1 MEPQVCSW
9 GQGFSLIDWLPEWI
23 CAKNSLAESPELLLK
38 IKSLIDLSPKGLFY
52 ITIIIIAV
60 ITLILKKYQRLAHSV
75 AISPS
80 VLQGHLKAP
89 LITQLA
95 TSRFEL
101 SDAYWRE
108 RSIHICFWES
118 GETLVLQSG
127 GLAFGSQHHHLLA
140 LQIPRY
146 SSVFLYLG
154 GRV

>member
-118 GETLVLQSG
+118 GETLVFQSG
-127 GLAFGSQHHHLLA
+127 GLAFGSQHHCLLA